1 MSSFRR
7 PNASRPEDG
16 FSLLESLPDCLFWH
30 IAQNLLD
37 SQTSDFALCR
47 IGTSPWLDNDSTH
60 DQNLYSLHE
69 HGKDT
74 VVRGVV
80 SDGYLYVTEVPEH
93 ARSLNPDGN
102 DSLCGNK
109 DNEPWSVYSK
119 TPAMLSLPG
128 HGERLVREGDSLRVS
143 QGFASRFRMK
153 LLYKHDQV
161 TDDVGDSVWNSGPSN
176 VGVYEKIKRHKDTQ
190 FMPLDGSLCA
200 EGFATLPIMVLS
212 KRLRIQATA
221 RFVARLPVLAR
232 LDNHVPEGTPPPTAH
247 IWFAT
252 VPVPWI
258 DQIQNQ
264 KTRRLAEMIRDSVE
278 SDYFSPQHSMFFKKV
293 AARNP
298 GVVYAPTPIMTST
311 DAPLVKAMLVYSFF
325 CANTRFVDLS
335 TKEGVM
341 WLFEEAK
348 KDYFS
353 FEYSTD
359 GRHVKHTPPGKALR
373 MAPGIDEEVEDLLAM

>member
-1 MSSFRR
+1 MSSYKR

-16 FSLLESLPDCLFWH
+16 FSLLERLPDCLFWH

-37 SQTSDFALCR
+37 SQTSDFVLCR
-47 IGTSPWLDNDSTH
+47 MGSSPWLETTMTH
-60 DQNLYSLHE
+60 DQNLYGFHE
-69 HGKDT
+69 DGKDT

-80 SDGYLYVTEVPEH
+80 CDGHLYVTEVPEH
-93 ARSLNPDGN
+93 ARSLNPDGS
-102 DSLCGNK
+102 DSLFGNK
-109 DNEPWSVYSK
+109 DGEAWSVYTK
-119 TPAMLSLPG
+119 TPQMSALPG
-128 HGERLVREGDSLRVS
+128 HGERLVRDGDSLRVS
-143 QGFASRFRMK
+143 QGFASRFRVK

-176 VGVYEKIKRHKDTQ
+176 SDTYQRVKHHKNTLY
-190 FMPLDGSLCA
+190 MPLDGSLCA
-200 EGFATLPIMVLS
+200 EGSVTLPIMVLS
-212 KRLRIQATA
+212 KRLRIQATT

-232 LDNHVPEGTPPPTAH
+232 LDSHVPEGTPPPTPH

-258 DQIQNQ
+258 DQMQNQ
-264 KTRRLAEMIRDSVE
+264 KTRSLAEMVHDEVE

-293 AARNP
+293 GARNRFAR
-298 GVVYAPTPIMTST
+298 YTPTPIMVAT
-311 DAPLVKAMLVYSFF
+311 DAPLIKAMLVYSFY

-373 MAPGIDEEVEDLLAM
+373 IAPGIDEEVEDLLAM